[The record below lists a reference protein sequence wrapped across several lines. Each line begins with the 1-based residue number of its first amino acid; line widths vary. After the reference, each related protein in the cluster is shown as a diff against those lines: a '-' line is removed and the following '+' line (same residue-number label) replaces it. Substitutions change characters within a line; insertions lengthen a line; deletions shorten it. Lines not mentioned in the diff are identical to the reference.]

1 MKQGVQTVDNR
12 QHRTVVPEGSKNKM
26 TSRTVPVY
34 CTQNGQD
41 TEQRGGTQMEP
52 EDLLERRRS
61 HSQRQLEFTGRE
73 LQYNRPYKGLQRSA
87 VGSPESSSDQPKH
100 VRKLPRGQGMNH
112 WKSEGENPQ
121 SIHRARNSSI
131 VEKPHNTW
139 GTEQSTQK
147 GTDCFSSMEEKIAL
161 L

>member
-1 MKQGVQTVDNR
+1 
-12 QHRTVVPEGSKNKM
+12 
-26 TSRTVPVY
+26 
-34 CTQNGQD
+34 
-41 TEQRGGTQMEP
+41 MEP
-52 EDLLERRRS
+52 EDLPELRRS

-73 LQYNRPYKGLQRSA
+73 LQYNRPYKGLQRWA

-112 WKSEGENPQ
+112 WKIKGENPR

-139 GTEQSTQK
+139 GAE
-147 GTDCFSSMEEKIAL
+147 
-161 L
+161 